1 MSSLKLVLIKL
12 EKIASEASGL
22 QLRCI
27 LGVLLSGKSLV
38 QVLLRLL
45 SPGEGSFLSYTF
57 QITLFHGL
65 VDVTLLIH
73 IFLSSSLPTLGVS
86 DISLSKATNEV
97 VCHIDSHLKIGFR
110 KNWHP
115 LMSLNRL
122 LIMHLRWL
130 HLIILYQLKVMYLF
144 LRTLETWQEQLRVIV
159 VFWDTGKQFL
169 LTGKIVF

>member
-1 MSSLKLVLIKL
+1 MYDCFLYLRFLYVSNFFLLCLCVG
-12 EKIASEASGL
+12 GL
-22 QLRCI
+22 CMCLCACCMCMCPLYACI
-27 LGVLLSGKSLV
+27 HMEFWFEMFS
-38 QVLLRLL
+38 
-45 SPGEGSFLSYTF
+45 
-57 QITLFHGL
+57 

-169 LTGKIVF
+169 LTGKIVFWAHPRF

>member
-57 QITLFHGL
+57 QIALFHGL
-65 VDVTLLIH
+65 GMSIEHTVMM
-73 IFLSSSLPTLGVS
+73 LS
-86 DISLSKATNEV
+86 N
-97 VCHIDSHLKIGFR
+97 
-110 KNWHP
+110 
-115 LMSLNRL
+115 
-122 LIMHLRWL
+122 
-130 HLIILYQLKVMYLF
+130 
-144 LRTLETWQEQLRVIV
+144 
-159 VFWDTGKQFL
+159 
-169 LTGKIVF
+169 